1 MSFQGSVNQAL
12 SSVGSA
18 ATVKRIISTAAKE
31 ADVKA
36 KEADIKAAQQK
47 EAERKRLSDIEKFK
61 HKTEVGERELYATL
75 GPKGEKGQY
84 ATIGAKRAA
93 QAEQVATYYEQ
104 LYELDPNEI
113 NQQALAEARVNSR
126 AVASAVGAKG
136 RTKAVNE
143 VVAKLAKKYPDLAE
157 QGGNE

>member
-1 MSFQGSVNQAL
+1 MSFQGSVNQAF
-12 SSVGSA
+12 SSIGTA
-18 ATVKRIISTAAKE
+18 ATVKKVLQTEAIRANTTAKE
-31 ADVKA
+31 T
-36 KEADIKAAQQK
+36 EIKAAQQK

-84 ATIGAKRAA
+84 ATIGAKRAS

-104 LYELDPNEI
+104 LYELDPSEI
-113 NQQALAEARVNSR
+113 NQQALAEARINSR

-157 QGGNE
+157 QGGDK

>member
-12 SSVGSA
+12 SSVGTAFA
-18 ATVKRIISTAAKE
+18 AKRIVSTA
-31 ADVKA
+31 A
-36 KEADIKAAQQK
+36 KEADIKAAQQQ
-47 EAERKRLSDIEKFK
+47 EAERKRLSDIEKLK

-84 ATIGAKRAA
+84 ATIGAKRAS

-104 LYELDPNEI
+104 LYELDPSEI

-126 AVASAVGAKG
+126 AIASAVGSKG
-136 RTKAVNE
+136 RSRAIKD
-143 VVAKLAKKYPDLAE
+143 VVAKLAKRYPDLEE
-157 QGGNE
+157 QGGDE